1 MEDLHSVMQ
10 YKKSDQS
17 VSIWTAQIDET
28 GNVSSLFLV
37 SNAGIDDSRCNIR
50 PRLIRPGEAHIQML
64 ENGCSFIAYFQGLT
78 LIY

>member
-1 MEDLHSVMQ
+1 MEDLHSVMK

-28 GNVSSLFLV
+28 GIVSSLFLV
-37 SNAGIDDSRCNIR
+37 LNAEIDDSSCNIR
-50 PRLIRPGEAHIQML
+50 PRLICPGEAHIQMSG
-64 ENGCSFIAYFQGLT
+64 NGCSFIAYFQGLT